1 MSGGESSALVSGLS
15 GAGSGIVALLATYP
29 LLTKTTRQQ
38 TAAPRT
44 KARRAGDGDDGED
57 EDVDDDGQDALAAF
71 ASLYDGLLPA
81 LLGTTA
87 SQGVYYYFYAL
98 FKNRVEGVLAK
109 RNARAGAGAGAY
121 LLVAALAGSVN
132 VLLTN
137 PIWLLVTRMQV
148 QEQVR
153 RRKAAITRRR
163 ALRSATEARTVGAV
177 DPAVNAHVSE
187 GDAPG
192 LAAAARQVMAESGL
206 AGFWKG
212 VLPSL
217 IMVSNPAISYMLFEM
232 CVLLS

>member
-109 RNARAGAGAGAY
+109 RNARAGAGAY

-163 ALRSATEARTVGAV
+163 ALRSATGARAGDAV

-232 CVLLS
+232 CVLLSE